1 MFVATNQGGIALG
14 FLTEEFLR
22 NLHGELNAF
31 VEAGGAR
38 VDGWFFCPHH
48 PRAAIDA
55 LRSPCPCRKPG
66 PGMVHQA
73 MEQFDIDLSRSFVV
87 GDTSKDMRM
96 AEAVGARAVLV
107 RTGLGELQLARN
119 AHEMPAEMHVTDT
132 LAEATSW
139 ILRESGH
146 PLERPA

>member
-1 MFVATNQGGIALG
+1 
-14 FLTEEFLR
+14 
-22 NLHGELNAF
+22 
-31 VEAGGAR
+31 
-38 VDGWFFCPHH
+38 
-48 PRAAIDA
+48 
-55 LRSPCPCRKPG
+55 
-66 PGMVHQA
+66 MVHQA